1 VALLVRKQRN
11 FLSKLWQTS
20 SKAIALLLLGGAL
33 TRPAVAQSATEDQV
47 KAAYLFNFAK
57 FIEWPPEAFETTDSA
72 LNFCTLGRSPVVDE
86 LDSSV
91 RGKSINRHTI
101 AVRHLRGPE
110 DIKGC
115 HLVFLAASAVKQQQ
129 KLVLAAKSSPML
141 LVAETSGFAQAG
153 GTINFY
159 NEAGRLLFEVNI
171 GAAESAHLTI
181 SSKLLSLA
189 RIVGTS
195 DAKQGQ

>member
-1 VALLVRKQRN
+1 M
-11 FLSKLWQTS
+11 
-20 SKAIALLLLGGAL
+20 ALLLLCAAAA
-33 TRPAVAQSATEDQV
+33 RPAVAQSATEDQV

-57 FIEWPPEAFETTDSA
+57 FIEWPAETFTAADSP

-101 AVRHLRGPE
+101 AVRHLRGTE
-110 DIKGC
+110 EIKGC
-115 HLVFLAASAVKQQQ
+115 HLVFLAASAIKQQQ

-189 RIVGTS
+189 RIVSTS
-195 DAKQGQ
+195 EAKQGQ